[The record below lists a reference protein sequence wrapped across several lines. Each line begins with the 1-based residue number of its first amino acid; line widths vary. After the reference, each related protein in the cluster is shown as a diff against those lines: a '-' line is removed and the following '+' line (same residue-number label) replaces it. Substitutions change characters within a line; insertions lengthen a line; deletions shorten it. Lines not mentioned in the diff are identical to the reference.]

1 MEIEFYNKLN
11 ISKENN
17 FEYHMNYLNEK
28 IVSFTIHSYL
38 KKIVGDKYQSVFMSI
53 KDF

>member
-1 MEIEFYNKLN
+1 MEIELHNKLN

-28 IVSFTIHSYL
+28 LYLYYSFL
-38 KKIVGDKYQSVFMSI
+38 FKKNSW
-53 KDF
+53 